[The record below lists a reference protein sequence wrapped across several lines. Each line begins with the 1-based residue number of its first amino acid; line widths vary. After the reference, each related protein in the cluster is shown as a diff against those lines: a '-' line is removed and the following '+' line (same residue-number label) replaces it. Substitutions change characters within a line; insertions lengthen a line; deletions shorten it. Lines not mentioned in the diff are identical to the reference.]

1 MFINKQ
7 FILSSSSKSRKKILK
22 NLNLNFKTIKPSCNE
37 AYYKNKMKKINF
49 SPKKI
54 SLELSKIKARSISI
68 KKQNKLVIGLD
79 TVISFNGKL
88 LEKAK
93 NMDEAKRRT
102 AQLKEY
108 SDDIYDI
115 NKHCEERL
123 SFYLE
128 KTEEFNEAQMNMIAQ
143 YVDYDGE

>member
-1 MFINKQ
+1 
-7 FILSSSSKSRKKILK
+7 
-22 NLNLNFKTIKPSCNE
+22 
-37 AYYKNKMKKINF
+37 
-49 SPKKI
+49 
-54 SLELSKIKARSISI
+54 
-68 KKQNKLVIGLD
+68 
-79 TVISFNGKL
+79 
-88 LEKAK
+88 
-93 NMDEAKRRT
+93 MDEAKRRA

-143 YVDYDGE
+143 YVDYTGE